1 MVQKKED
8 ETFRSAER
16 TTYFHKYFQLLVMN
30 PTDGALGGWE
40 RIRLTRMFN
49 ELLLS
54 LLFSE
59 STVSRLLPCDKPPTL
74 SWSQMQHFWA
84 PPSLLQFLQ
93 SAALGGGS
101 CPCYWTLEISRKVL
115 SLGSRRNGDG
125 KHNSRSQS
133 VPTIDA
139 RKIRQKVE
147 WISKLG
153 WTVEKASLY
162 RREVWNKWRPEQ
174 SYLKKKRKM
183 SRNLSQ
189 RRMLFFMRGNVF
201 EDNTAEIVPSRKFVS
216 KVFKALYSKFNQ
228 IYTSNLGY
236 QVLIILYGSA

>member
-1 MVQKKED
+1 
-8 ETFRSAER
+8 
-16 TTYFHKYFQLLVMN
+16 
-30 PTDGALGGWE
+30 
-40 RIRLTRMFN
+40 MFN

-139 RKIRQKVE
+139 RKVRQKVE

-162 RREVWNKWRPEQ
+162 RREVWNKWRPEH

-183 SRNLSQ
+183 SRNPSQ
-189 RRMLFFMRGNVF
+189 RRMLFLWGEMFLKTTQQRLFPQENLSPRYLKHY
-201 EDNTAEIVPSRKFVS
+201 IC
-216 KVFKALYSKFNQ
+216 SKFNQ